1 MEEKAIDY
9 FRKYESIIP
18 DFERFLA
25 SLLTPQ
31 PYWLRVNTLKIS
43 TQKLIERLL
52 QKGFVL
58 EQFGNLN
65 AYKIIEKPV
74 KHPGATLEYS
84 LGYYYIQDLSS
95 MAPVLAL
102 NPSNEDTVLDMA
114 AAPGSKT
121 TMMAELMRNEGLI
134 VANDINFNRIK
145 SLAGNIER
153 LGITDVILTQKDAR
167 VASFGLKFSK
177 ILLDAPCSGEGV
189 YRKNPWGF
197 KGVNERQHRYL
208 GMQQMRMF
216 KNASNHLE
224 EGGIIVYS
232 TCTYHPYENESVVK
246 YAIEKLNLA
255 PIKVKIPIPHT
266 VGVDRWKDETYEF
279 HEDCIRIYPHMV
291 DTGGMFIAVLA
302 KE

>member
-1 MEEKAIDY
+1 M
-9 FRKYESIIP
+9 
-18 DFERFLA
+18 
-25 SLLTPQ
+25 
-31 PYWLRVNTLKIS
+31 
-43 TQKLIERLL
+43 
-52 QKGFVL
+52 
-58 EQFGNLN
+58 
-65 AYKIIEKPV
+65 
-74 KHPGATLEYS
+74 EYS